1 MSASPSFITE
11 AFHKPPSAVS
21 CQFAN
26 LLIYYS
32 VTKLISTCTHIYQ
45 VKESELE
52 RAVENWKAVFW
63 PSFDHV
69 NVKEPIMKPQRGNR
83 IQQKK
88 QSISNEQRADEE
100 YSFLQSML

>member
-11 AFHKPPSAVS
+11 AFHKPPSAVA

-32 VTKLISTCTHIYQ
+32 ITKLISTCTHIYQ
-45 VKESELE
+45 VREPELE
-52 RAVENWKAVFW
+52 RAVEDWKDVYW
-63 PSFDHV
+63 PSLDRI
-69 NVKEPIMKPQRGNR
+69 NVKEPIMKPQRGNKP
-83 IQQKK
+83 QKK

-100 YSFLQSML
+100 FSFLQSML